1 MKLTQRPELAV
12 GVLGLGLVQI
22 VSLYEATAPSLS
34 ELRHSPEGHL
44 SRQQELMD
52 ATILV
57 GSVTAF
63 LAVLSSYATKSFL
76 PAAVF
81 LGGFAIVAG
90 WHYLVLH
97 SPQV

>member
-1 MKLTQRPELAV
+1 MNLSQRPELAV

-34 ELRHSPEGHL
+34 ELRSSDQGHIT
-44 SRQQELMD
+44 RQQELLD

-63 LAVLSSYATKSFL
+63 LAILSSYATKSYL
-76 PAAVF
+76 PALVF
-81 LGGFAIVAG
+81 LGGFTIVAG

>member
-1 MKLTQRPELAV
+1 MSALERPELAV

-34 ELRHSPEGHL
+34 ELRSSPQGHL
-44 SRQQELMD
+44 PRQQELLD

-63 LAVLSSYATKSFL
+63 LAIIATYATKSSL
-76 PAAVF
+76 PAVVF
-81 LGGFAIVAG
+81 IGGFAVVAG